1 MKMRMNVTGRVQGV
15 GFRYTT
21 HQIANEIGLTGTVK
35 NEADGSV
42 SIQAVGSQTQIAN
55 FIDQLKNPKNPF
67 SKVEHIQQTIDD
79 TLPDF
84 KTFDVIY

>member
-21 HQIANEIGLTGTVK
+21 HQIAHEIGLTGTVK